1 MGMAKFASA
10 FQSALNLAATMELNP
25 PLVIK
30 GPLIKAPAY
39 YDGLYY
45 WPALYAL
52 YTPWLILGVKPVYYK
67 DVRILRPALFRS
79 HTKAIQ
85 YLMEC

>member
-1 MGMAKFASA
+1 MAKFVSA
-10 FQSALNLAATMELNP
+10 FQSVLNLAATAQLNP

-39 YDGLYY
+39 NDGLYY
-45 WPALYAL
+45 WRALYAV
-52 YTPWLILGVKPVYYK
+52 YTPWLILCFKPTFYK
-67 DVRILRPALFRS
+67 DWFIYRPALFRS
-79 HTKAIQ
+79 HNKAIA